1 MRKLIIG
8 AVAAVALLGASA
20 AAEAATTGSLGRT
33 PVTDPLGSGSPNGSI
48 TLPAGHNCAFAVGIA
63 VVANNEFQDVSILA
77 DGTTV
82 TKIAGKLVLR
92 FKNDTTGKT
101 IKENVSGP
109 TTQTVSADGSS
120 GTFQGEGPNWL
131 AFGPHGQANTGEPG
145 LVFTSGQVTVMI
157 VNGTAQKFSLNG
169 AQENGC
175 TLLS

>member
-8 AVAAVALLGASA
+8 AVTAVALLGASA
-20 AAEAATTGSLGRT
+20 AAEAATTDSPGRT

-48 TLPAGHNCAFAVGIA
+48 TLPAGHNCVFAVGIA

-82 TKIAGKLVLR
+82 TKITGKLVLR
-92 FKNDTTGKT
+92 FKNDSTGKT

-131 AFGPHGQANTGEPG
+131 AFGPRGQVNTGEPG
-145 LVFTSGQVTVMI
+145 LVFTSGQVDVTF
-157 VNGTAQKFSLNG
+157 VNGTAQTFSLNG
-169 AQENGC
+169 TQGNGC
-175 TLLS
+175 ALLS

>member
-1 MRKLIIG
+1 MITAPCRNLQKSAIQDRRSLIRSKSAYVKNGLFTSKGSIMRKLIIG

-101 IKENVSGP
+101 IKE
-109 TTQTVSADGSS
+109 
-120 GTFQGEGPNWL
+120 
-131 AFGPHGQANTGEPG
+131 
-145 LVFTSGQVTVMI
+145 
-157 VNGTAQKFSLNG
+157 
-169 AQENGC
+169 
-175 TLLS
+175 